1 MLFSTTDRELIRRL
15 EAAVSEFAAETARC
29 TSGSALERISG
40 GWALFAGT
48 ESPLS
53 HAVGIGMNGPVAAE
67 DLDRL
72 ERFYHERGAAAAM
85 DVAALAD
92 PSLFEL
98 LAQRPYRFAELA
110 YTLCRQVDGEVDS
123 LTLSDIR
130 VEDGAEPE
138 AWARLVARGFS
149 GGEEPPESMIGTL
162 AGEPGGMH
170 RFMASAGEE
179 AIAGAA
185 MSVSGG
191 VAWLAG
197 DATLP
202 AARNRGAQGALLR
215 ARLLR
220 AAELGCELAAA
231 TVLPGSGSHRNYE
244 RAGFRFAYAVL
255 GVRRECG

>member
-15 EAAVSEFAAETARC
+15 EAAVAEFAAETARC
-29 TSGSALERISG
+29 TAGASLERIAG

-67 DLDRL
+67 ELERL
-72 ERFYHERGAAAAM
+72 ERFYQERGAAAAM

-92 PSLFEL
+92 PSVFEF
-98 LAQRPYRFAELA
+98 LAKRRYCLAELA
-110 YTLCRQVDGEVDS
+110 YTLCRQVDAGIDS
-123 LTLSDIR
+123 PMPSDIR
-130 VEDGAEPE
+130 VEDGAEPG
-138 AWARLVARGFS
+138 AWARVVARGFS
-149 GGEEPPESMIGTL
+149 GGEDPSESVIGAL
-162 AGEPGGMH
+162 SGEPGGMH
-170 RFMASAGEE
+170 RFLAYAGGE

-202 AARNRGAQGALLR
+202 AARNHGAQGALLR
-215 ARLLR
+215 TRLVR
-220 AAELGCELAAA
+220 AAELGCDLAAA

-255 GVRRECG
+255 GVRLECP